1 MNEFISQQSVQ
12 DAVKIALEKKQNN
25 TRYSDISD
33 AQGNQYVDLVQE
45 GGGVLGIA
53 LVGYTYVLENAG
65 IRFFNLAGTS
75 AGAINTMMIA
85 GMGKIGD
92 PVSEKIL
99 KVLSEKYLFEMVDG
113 DEKVK
118 KLIKKAVSGEGG
130 LKWFLAWNGL
140 KIWKIL
146 KTKLGLNPGNDFVEW
161 ITKVLKDNNIRTV
174 KDLEEHRKH
183 LPTGLKAEDNSS
195 VSNLEAKLAIIA
207 SDISTNTKVDFPRMA
222 KLYYK
227 DPENM
232 NPALMVRTSMSV
244 PYFFEPFIANNLPNA
259 GTKNNEDWK
268 KMASYSGEV
277 PKKARFVDG
286 GMLSNFPINVFH
298 RKDGGVPR
306 MPTFGVRLSTYRDSY
321 NNTDSI
327 MGMSGAMISTM
338 RQIFDYDFLL
348 KNPDYNQLICKI
360 NADASFNWL
369 NFDMTPQKQQE
380 LFALGATKAAEFLNA
395 FSWEKYKETRR
406 RLALAN
412 EAAK

>member
-1 MNEFISQQSVQ
+1 MEDFIKQDAVQ
-12 DAVKIALEKKQNN
+12 KAVKIALEKKAKN
-25 TRYSDISD
+25 TRYSDIED
-33 AQGNQYVDLVQE
+33 GQGNQYVDLVQE

-75 AGAINTMMIA
+75 AGAINTVMIA
-85 GMGKIGD
+85 GLGKIGE

-113 DEKVK
+113 DKRVK
-118 KLIKKAVSGEGG
+118 TLIKKAVSGEGG

-146 KTKLGLNPGNDFVEW
+146 KTKLGLNPGDDFVNW
-161 ITKVLKDNNIRTV
+161 ITKVLKTNGIETV
-174 KDLEEHRKH
+174 KQLVDRRKI
-183 LPTGLKAEDNSS
+183 LPDGLKALDGSD

-207 SDISTNTKVDFPRMA
+207 SDITTNTKAEFPKMA
-222 KLYYK
+222 GLYYK
-227 DPENM
+227 NPDEN

-244 PYFFEPFIANNLPNA
+244 PFFFEPFMAKDLPNA
-259 GTKNNEDWK
+259 GTKDNAMWK

-277 PKKARFVDG
+277 PKYARFVDG
-286 GMLSNFPINVFH
+286 GLLSNFPINVFH

-321 NNTDSI
+321 NNTDGI
-327 MGMSGAMISTM
+327 FGMTGAMISTM
-338 RQIFDYDFLL
+338 RQIFDYDFLI
-348 KNPDYNQLICKI
+348 KNPDYNQLIGKI

-369 NFDMTPQKQQE
+369 NFDMTPEKQRE
-380 LFALGATKAAEFLNA
+380 LFALGATKAAEFLNT
-395 FSWEKYKETRR
+395 FNWGKYKVTREN
-406 RLALAN
+406 LAKAN
-412 EAAK
+412 T